1 MAYVIEQQC
10 FTKRICTF
18 RAALYIAA
26 TMNSSGK
33 PKNPA
38 KVEVKEQPD
47 ATAAPPVEA
56 KAANLELVKP
66 LTAQEKQQLA
76 RLEKVMNAK
85 LGDFFDVGSAI
96 MEIKTKEL
104 YRETHKNFN
113 IYCQE
118 RFGFGRSYANKL
130 VGSAERIK
138 LLPENV
144 TKPANEFQVRPFL
157 KLEPEEFR
165 DKWPEI
171 VKTAGEGKVTSKI
184 VKDSLGLGKKKRK
197 RRKAQG
203 SDQKKE
209 VNELLASIR
218 AALEEKKVEDALKHL
233 GKLEKLIKG

>member
-1 MAYVIEQQC
+1 MKQ
-10 FTKRICTF
+10 TD
-18 RAALYIAA
+18 
-26 TMNSSGK
+26 N
-33 PKNPA
+33 PKNPSKA
-38 KVEVKEQPD
+38 EAKEQ
-47 ATAAPPVEA
+47 AGEAAAQAGEA
-56 KAANLELVKP
+56 KAASLEVVKP

-76 RLEKVMNAK
+76 RLEKVIDAK
-85 LGDFFDVGSAI
+85 LGDFFDVGNAI

-144 TKPANEFQVRPFL
+144 ARPANEFQVRPFL

-184 VKDSLGLGKKKRK
+184 VKDSLGLGRKKRK

-203 SDQKKE
+203 SDQKRE
-209 VNELLASIR
+209 VNELLVSLR
-218 AALEEKKVEDALKHL
+218 AALEKKEVEDALKHL
-233 GKLEKLIKG
+233 AKLEKLLKGRTN